1 MAGDEPR
8 REFAA
13 PRLIE
18 GKFIAPDNEVWQG
31 IPMADTSKRN
41 QLILQN
47 REAWI
52 RRLIDTSRR
61 NNLLYLRRDSK
72 GLLKL
77 DPGNADLLGDLL
89 AGERVLLSDWF
100 EEDLFP
106 QATARMTEISRT
118 AKANED
124 ERGLTT
130 LFMALSAV
138 TWASED
144 GGRPTDA
151 PVILLAIRAERAQG
165 GGRGWSLVRSGEP
178 ELNLSLLQVM
188 RDKLKVDTKPIE
200 AKFEQ
205 VMADGLLEVHEWKD
219 FTRDLTEL
227 GSRIPGFAV
236 DDAVFLGNF
245 SFMKMALVQ
254 DLQEAGEALLGHDFV
269 AALAGDPE
277 AVESLRTREGG
288 VISTEVDKVHPADDY
303 TFLAAD
309 SSQASAIRNVLAG
322 QDGIIQG
329 PPGTGKSQTI
339 ANLIGEMVARGK
351 RVLFVAEKRA
361 AIQVVK
367 DRLAQAGLG
376 DVLLDLHGADIRR
389 SEVVAQLQRGL
400 ENIRNARSVEMTT
413 ELDRLESQR
422 RTLNAYV
429 AVLHDHRTFGLSP
442 YQAME
447 MALELVDLPA
457 PNLRLRP
464 RALSQ
469 LAGKGLQDAEDLLAE
484 VAFRSE
490 LFLGTSPSPWVTARP
505 LTPGLVTEIL
515 ENTEELKALL
525 DRFEKLMEPL
535 AQRMNVRRPGSIAD
549 GTRLLGLA
557 GRVEAFKRTYTP
569 KVLGDRVLALSAS
582 LRPAGKGLAGR
593 GVAWLTNGDYRAAI
607 RQVRSIRR
615 GDKATAPVMHQ
626 ELLQACQLTQELWAY
641 HTAFDLPESLLEIPG
656 EPQHQLG
663 RIEALCGFL
672 NGAFDTVSLLTQPFG
687 QARAWLGQ
695 LLDSAEDGI
704 AMPRLQEVRSVFVD
718 LDLDDFLN
726 LLKGGAVQPQDWPR
740 TLRNHWCHSVVFQNR
755 TQIRELTNF
764 QGRQHDRCV
773 EEFRRIEGLRRDS
786 AVARIRRAHGEMAV
800 KAMNEHSEQATLI
813 RREASKKR
821 PRPLRKILQDAPEV
835 LLSVFPCWMA
845 SPLSV
850 SQLLGSEKPYFD
862 LVLFDE
868 ASQIQPEDAISS
880 ILRAKRVVVAGDIH
894 QLPPSPFFA
903 DGSVDGAEDEELA
916 AQGYE
921 SLLQMVAGMLPGS
934 ERGEAGWF
942 LEWHYRS
949 KDESLIAFSN
959 HHIYGDRMVTLPQ
972 PNLSNAVEL
981 VHVEPGRLAD
991 FAQESSG
998 SEVER
1003 VVDLILKHAAETP
1016 DKSLGVIG
1024 LGINHARRIQA
1035 ALDQRLDGRQDLAGF
1050 FQEGR
1055 KESFFVKNLER
1066 VQGDERD
1073 AIILSIGYGQDRTGT
1088 LSHNFGP
1095 INKEGGHRRLNV
1107 AVTRAREKMTTV
1119 ASFRPEDLDPARTKG
1134 EGPKLLRRYLEFVA
1148 SGGANLGDTGGT
1160 DVPENPFERSIR
1172 EALEAEGMK
1181 LIPQYGASKYRL
1193 DLVVQHPE
1201 EPGRFVMAIECDGAT
1216 YHSSASARDRDQLR
1230 QAHLEAMGW
1239 SFHRIWSTDWFLHR
1253 QEEVQR
1259 ALDAYKKALERSAA
1273 RKMAQVHVEAGGAPA
1288 AAGVANVQPLR
1299 KDRGPKPFI
1308 APQENITQY
1317 PRQSLESLIR
1327 WIQSDGR
1334 LYTDDELV
1342 YEAAR
1347 ELGFQRVGIRI
1358 QEFLRRAIRDV
1369 KLRWGS

>member
-1 MAGDEPR
+1 MA
-8 REFAA
+8 
-13 PRLIE
+13 
-18 GKFIAPDNEVWQG
+18 EV
-31 IPMADTSKRN
+31 SKRT

-77 DPGNADLLGDLL
+77 DPGNAALLGELL
-89 AGERVLLSDWF
+89 AGEKVLLSDWF

-106 QATARMTEISRT
+106 QATARVTEISRT

-130 LFMALSAV
+130 LFLALSAV
-138 TWASED
+138 TWPSDD
-144 GGRPTDA
+144 GGRPVDA
-151 PVILLAIRAERAQG
+151 PVILLAVRAERAQG
-165 GGRGWSLVRSGEP
+165 GGRGWSLIRSGEP

-219 FTRDLTEL
+219 FARSLADL
-227 GSRIPGFAV
+227 GSKVPGFAV
-236 DDAVFLGNF
+236 DEAAFLGNF

-254 DLQEAGEALLGHDFV
+254 DLQEAGDALLGHDFI
-269 AALAGDPE
+269 AALAGDPA

-288 VISTEVDKVHPADDY
+288 VIPAEVDKIHPADDY
-303 TFLAAD
+303 TFLPAD
-309 SSQASAIRNVLAG
+309 SSQAAAIRNVLNG
-322 QDGIIQG
+322 QDGVVQG

-367 DRLAQAGLG
+367 DRLTKAGLG

-400 ENIRNARSVEMTT
+400 TNIRNARPVEMAT
-413 ELDRLESQR
+413 ELERLEAQR
-422 RTLNAYV
+422 KTLNAHV
-429 AVLHDHRTFGLSP
+429 HALHNHRAWGLSP
-442 YQAME
+442 YRAME
-447 MALELVDLPA
+447 MALELADLPA
-457 PNLRLRP
+457 PTQRLRSG
-464 RALSQ
+464 ALAKLTSQ
-469 LAGKGLQDAEDLLAE
+469 RLQEAEDMLAE
-484 VAFRSE
+484 AGLRAD
-490 LFLGTSPSPWVTARP
+490 LFLGTATTPWVYARP
-505 LTPGLVTEIL
+505 LTPGFVTEVL
-515 ENTEELKALL
+515 DKAEELLSLL
-525 DRFEKLMEPL
+525 VQFEKLVEPL
-535 AQRMNVRRPGSIAD
+535 AQRMNIRRPGSIAD
-549 GTRLLGLA
+549 GRRLLELA
-557 GRVEAFKRTYTP
+557 GRVEAFKRAYTP
-569 KVLGDRVLALSAS
+569 KLLGDRVLALSAA
-582 LRPAGKGLAGR
+582 LRPAAKGLAGR
-593 GVAWLTNGDYRAAI
+593 GLAWLTNGGYRVAI
-607 RQVRSIRR
+607 KEARGVRR
-615 GDKATAPVMHQ
+615 GDKAPTPVMLR
-626 ELLQACQLTQELWAY
+626 ELEEACQLTKDLWAY
-641 HTAFDLPESLLEIPG
+641 HTAFDLPESLMEVPG
-656 EPQHQLG
+656 EKQHRLG
-663 RIEALCGFL
+663 RIQEL
-672 NGAFDTVSLLTQPFG
+672 GAFLEGVFEGDGLLAQSFG
-687 QARAWLGQ
+687 QARAWLGG
-695 LLDSAEDGI
+695 LLDDAEAGI
-704 AMPRLQEVRSVFVD
+704 AMPRIQELRQAFEE
-718 LDLDDFLN
+718 LDLEDFLGVLRN
-726 LLKGGAVQPQDWPR
+726 GVNPQDWPR

-773 EEFRRIEGLRRDS
+773 EEFRRIEVLRRGS

-800 KAMNEHSEQATLI
+800 KAMNEHPEQAQVI

-821 PRPLRKILQDAPEV
+821 PRPLRKILGEAPDV

-850 SQLLGSEKPYFD
+850 SQLLGSERIYFD

-894 QLPPSPFFA
+894 QLPPTPFFA
-903 DGSVDGAEDEELA
+903 DGGVDGAEDEELS

-959 HHIYGDRMVTLPQ
+959 HHIYGDRMITMPQ
-972 PNLSNAVEL
+972 PYLPNAVQF
-981 VHVEPGRLAD
+981 VHVEPARLAD
-991 FAQESSG
+991 FAQESIG

-1003 VVDLILKHAAETP
+1003 VVELVFQHVEQNP
-1016 DKSLGVIG
+1016 EKSLGVIG

-1035 ALDQRLDGRQDLAGF
+1035 ALDQRLDGRPDLAWF
-1050 FQEGR
+1050 FQDGQ
-1055 KESFFVKNLER
+1055 KEPFFVKNLER

-1107 AVTRAREKMTTV
+1107 AVTRAREQMTTV

-1134 EGPKLLRRYLEFVA
+1134 EGPKLLRKYLEFAA
-1148 SGGANLGDTGGT
+1148 SGGANLGDAGGS

-1181 LIPQYGASKYRL
+1181 LIPQYGASRYRL
-1193 DLVVQHPE
+1193 DMVVQHPE
-1201 EPGRFVMAIECDGAT
+1201 VPGRFVMAIECDGAT

-1239 SFHRIWSTDWFLHR
+1239 TFHRIWSTDWFLHR

-1259 ALDAYKKALERSAA
+1259 AVEAYKKALAVDGDRQAA
-1273 RKMAQVHVEAGGAPA
+1273 RALAEAVAAPVA
-1288 AAGVANVQPLR
+1288 PVAANVQPLR
-1299 KDRGPKPFI
+1299 KERGQKPFV
-1308 APQENITQY
+1308 APQQNITQY
-1317 PRQSLESLIR
+1317 SPQSLEAIIR

-1334 LYTDDELV
+1334 LYTDDELIQ
-1342 YEAAR
+1342 EAAH
-1347 ELGFQRVGIRI
+1347 ELGFQRVGVRI
-1358 QEFLRRAIRDV
+1358 QEHLRRAVRQV
-1369 KLRWGS
+1369 MLRWGS

>member
-1 MAGDEPR
+1 
-8 REFAA
+8 
-13 PRLIE
+13 
-18 GKFIAPDNEVWQG
+18 
-31 IPMADTSKRN
+31 MADASKRT

-72 GLLKL
+72 GILKL
-77 DPGNADLLGDLL
+77 DPGNAALLGDLL
-89 AGERVLLSDWF
+89 AGEKVLLSDWF
-100 EEDLFP
+100 EEDLFA
-106 QATARMTEISRT
+106 QAMARMTEISRT

-130 LFMALSAV
+130 LFLALSAV
-138 TWASED
+138 TWPSDD

-151 PVILLAIRAERAQG
+151 PVILLAVRAERAQG

-219 FTRDLTEL
+219 FTQAIAEL
-227 GSRIPGFAV
+227 GGQIPGFAV
-236 DDAVFLGNF
+236 DNVAFLGNF

-254 DLQEAGEALLGHDFV
+254 DLQEAGDALISHDFV
-269 AALAGDPE
+269 AALAGDPV
-277 AVESLRTREGG
+277 ATESLRTRGGG
-288 VISTEVDKVHPADDY
+288 VIPAEVDKVHPADDY

-322 QDGIIQG
+322 QDGVIQG

-367 DRLAQAGLG
+367 DRLAKAGLG

-400 ENIRNARSVEMTT
+400 ENIRNARSVEMIT

-429 AVLHDHRTFGLSP
+429 AVLHEHRAFGLSP
-442 YQAME
+442 YRAME
-447 MALELVDLPA
+447 MTLELADLPA
-457 PNLRLRP
+457 PTLRLRSG
-464 RALSQ
+464 ALGK

-484 VAFRSE
+484 VALRSG
-490 LFLGTSPSPWVTARP
+490 LFLGTAPSPWVTARP
-505 LTPGLVTEIL
+505 LTPDLVTEII
-515 ENTEELKALL
+515 EKAEELQALVG
-525 DRFEKLMEPL
+525 RFEKLLEPL
-535 AQRMNVRRPGSIAD
+535 AQRMNIRRPGSIAD
-549 GTRLLGLA
+549 GSRLLGLA

-569 KVLGDRVLALSAS
+569 KILGDRVLALSAS
-582 LRPAGKGLAGR
+582 LRPAAKGIAGR

-607 RQVRSIRR
+607 RQVRGIRR
-615 GDKATAPVMHQ
+615 GEKAPARVMHE
-626 ELLQACQLTQELWAY
+626 ELQQACQLTQDLWAY
-641 HTAFDLPESLLEIPG
+641 HTAFDLPESLLEVPG
-656 EPQHQLG
+656 EQQHQLG

-672 NGAFDTVSLLTQPFG
+672 NGVFDTTSLQAQPF
-687 QARAWLGQ
+687 ARTRAWLGQ

-704 AMPRLQEVRSVFVD
+704 AMPRLQEVRGIFED
-718 LDLDDFLN
+718 LDLDDFILM
-726 LLKGGAVQPQDWPR
+726 LKEGGDQPQDWPR
-740 TLRNHWCHSVVFQNR
+740 ILRNHWCHSVVFQNR

-773 EEFRRIEGLRRDS
+773 DEFRRIEGLRRDS

-800 KAMNEHSEQATLI
+800 KAMNEHPEQATVI

-880 ILRAKRVVVAGDIH
+880 ILRAKRVVVAGDVH
-894 QLPPSPFFA
+894 QLPPTPFFA
-903 DGSVDGAEDEELA
+903 DGGVDGAEDEDLA

-972 PNLSNAVEL
+972 PCLPKAVEF
-981 VHVEPGRLAD
+981 VYVEPARLVD
-991 FAQESSG
+991 FAQESAG
-998 SEVER
+998 REVER
-1003 VVDLILKHAAETP
+1003 VVDLVLKHAAESP
-1016 DKSLGVIG
+1016 EKSLGVIG

-1035 ALDQRLDGRQDLAGF
+1035 TLDQRLEERPELTGF
-1050 FQEGR
+1050 FQDGR
-1055 KESFFVKNLER
+1055 KEPFFVKNLER

-1134 EGPKLLRRYLEFVA
+1134 DGPKLLRRYLEFA
-1148 SGGANLGDTGGT
+1148 SSGGSNLGDEGGT
-1160 DVPENPFERSIR
+1160 EVPENPFERSIR
-1172 EALEAEGMK
+1172 EALEATGMR

-1201 EPGRFVMAIECDGAT
+1201 VPGRFVMAIECDGAT

-1253 QEEVQR
+1253 QEEILR
-1259 ALDAYKKALERSAA
+1259 AVEAYKKALERDQGRQAA
-1273 RKMAQVHVEAGGAPA
+1273 RDLVEDSQVHAAP
-1288 AAGVANVQPLR
+1288 NVQPLR
-1299 KDRGPKPFI
+1299 KERGQRPFI

-1317 PRQSLESLIR
+1317 SRQSLEAIIR
-1327 WIQSDGR
+1327 WILSDGR

-1347 ELGFQRVGIRI
+1347 ELGFQRVGVRI
-1358 QEFLRRAIRDV
+1358 QEFLMRSIREV

>member
-1 MAGDEPR
+1 
-8 REFAA
+8 
-13 PRLIE
+13 
-18 GKFIAPDNEVWQG
+18 
-31 IPMADTSKRN
+31 MADASKRT

-77 DPGNADLLGDLL
+77 DPGNSALLGNLL
-89 AGERVLLSDWF
+89 AGEKVLLSDWF
-100 EEDLFP
+100 EEDLFT

-130 LFMALSAV
+130 LFLALSAV
-138 TWASED
+138 TWPSED

-151 PVILLAIRAERAQG
+151 PVILLAVRAERAQG

-205 VMADGLLEVHEWKD
+205 VMADGLLEVHEWKA
-219 FTRDLTEL
+219 FTQTLTDL
-227 GSRIPGFAV
+227 GGKVPGFAV
-236 DDAVFLGNF
+236 DDAAFLGNF

-254 DLQEAGEALLGHDFV
+254 DLQEAGDALLAHDFI
-269 AALAGDPE
+269 AALSGDPE

-288 VISTEVDKVHPADDY
+288 VSPAEVDKVHAADDY

-322 QDGIIQG
+322 QDGVIQG

-367 DRLAQAGLG
+367 DRLTVAGLG

-413 ELDRLESQR
+413 ELDRLENQR

-429 AVLHDHRTFGLSP
+429 AMLHEHRAFGLSP
-442 YQAME
+442 YRAME
-447 MALELVDLPA
+447 MALELSDLPA
-457 PNLRLRP
+457 PTLRLRSG
-464 RALSQ
+464 ALGK
-469 LAGKGLQDAEDLLAE
+469 LAGKVLQDAEDLLAE
-484 VAFRSE
+484 AAHRPG
-490 LFLGTSPSPWVTARP
+490 LFLGTVPSPWVAARP
-505 LTPGLVTEIL
+505 LTPSLVTEVL
-515 ENTEELKALL
+515 EKAEELLALL
-525 DRFEKLMEPL
+525 GHFEKLMEPL
-535 AQRMNVRRPGSIAD
+535 AQRMNLRRPGSIAD
-549 GTRLLGLA
+549 GTCLLGLA

-569 KVLGDRVLALSAS
+569 KILGDRVLVLSAS
-582 LRPAGKGLAGR
+582 LRPAGKGTASR
-593 GVAWLTNGDYRAAI
+593 AVAWLTNGNYRAAI
-607 RQVRSIRR
+607 RQVRGLRR
-615 GDKATAPVMHQ
+615 GEKAPVPMMLQ
-626 ELLQACQLTQELWAY
+626 ELQQACQLTQDLWAY
-641 HTAFDLPESLLEIPG
+641 HTTFDLPESLQKVPG
-656 EPQHQLG
+656 EQEHHLG
-663 RIEALCGFL
+663 RIDTLCSFL
-672 NGAFDTVSLLTQPFG
+672 NGVFDTASLQAQPFG
-687 QARAWLGQ
+687 QTRAWLRQ
-695 LLDSAEDGI
+695 LLDCAEDGI
-704 AMPRLQEVRSVFVD
+704 AMPRLQEIRGILED

-726 LLKGGAVQPQDWPR
+726 LLMEGGAQPQDWPR
-740 TLRNHWCHSVVFQNR
+740 ILRNHWCHSVVFQNR

-800 KAMNEHSEQATLI
+800 RAMNEHPEQATVI
-813 RREASKKR
+813 RREASRKR

-880 ILRAKRVVVAGDIH
+880 ILRARRVVVAGDIH
-894 QLPPSPFFA
+894 QLPPTPFFA

-972 PNLSNAVEL
+972 PYLPNAVEF
-981 VHVEPGRLAD
+981 VHVEPTRLAD
-991 FAQESSG
+991 FAQESAG
-998 SEVER
+998 TEVER
-1003 VVDLILKHAAETP
+1003 VVDLILMHAAETP
-1016 DKSLGVIG
+1016 EKSLGVIG

-1055 KESFFVKNLER
+1055 KEPFFVKNLER

-1073 AIILSIGYGQDRTGT
+1073 AIILSIGYGQDRTGA

-1134 EGPKLLRRYLEFVA
+1134 DGPKLLRRYLEFAA
-1148 SGGANLGDTGGT
+1148 SGGANLGDTGCT
-1160 DVPENPFERSIR
+1160 DMPENPFERSIR
-1172 EALEAEGMK
+1172 EALESEGMK

-1201 EPGRFVMAIECDGAT
+1201 KPGRFVMAIECDGAT

-1239 SFHRIWSTDWFLHR
+1239 YFHRIWSTDWFLRR
-1253 QEEVQR
+1253 QKEVQR
-1259 ALDAYKKALERSAA
+1259 AMEAYTKALRWDAIRE
-1273 RKMAQVHVEAGGAPA
+1273 KAQVIAEATAAPA
-1288 AAGVANVQPLR
+1288 VPGAANVLPFR
-1299 KDRGPKPFI
+1299 KERGPKPFI

-1334 LYTDDELV
+1334 LYTDDELI

-1347 ELGFQRVGIRI
+1347 ELGFQRVGVRI
-1358 QEFLRRAIRDV
+1358 QEYLRRAIRDV